1 MNAHWHNLVGMV
13 GVTLILVSYLLLQT
27 GRMQASEPRYSLANA
42 AGAALV
48 LISLMYEFNLSAAII
63 ESFWLLISL
72 LGLWR
77 ALRQDA

>member
-1 MNAHWHNLVGMV
+1 MSAHWHNLVGMV
-13 GVTLILVSYLLLQT
+13 GVALILVSYLLLQT
-27 GRMQASEPRYSLANA
+27 GRMRASEPRYSLANA

>member
-1 MNAHWHNLVGMV
+1 MSAHWHNLVGMI

-27 GRMQASEPRYSLANA
+27 GRMRASQPQYSLANA

-48 LISLMYEFNLSAAII
+48 LISLMYDFNLSAVIV

-72 LGLWR
+72 YGLWR
-77 ALRQDA
+77 ARRRDA